1 MPKIQMPLKALG
13 EEEYKQFV
21 SDSFSS
27 LISDEVSASI
37 LYLIVSNFLGVS
49 LGKVLKEHSAEE
61 HEHASKLID
70 YAINHGIVFDITLR
84 ENDNIDYSVQGLLQ
98 YVEKLEED
106 AIQDYKTMSLVANK
120 YGDVELYELMKD
132 IMMNETE
139 HYDELSIYINKIRK
153 IGYVKVS
160 DTVMIADDAEK

>member
-1 MPKIQMPLKALG
+1 MPLKALN
-13 EEEYKQFV
+13 EEEYKQFI

-61 HEHASKLID
+61 HKHASKLID
-70 YAINHGIVFDITLR
+70 YAINHGIVFDISL
-84 ENDNIDYSVQGLLQ
+84 EGNENIDYSVQGLLQ
-98 YVEKLEED
+98 HVENLEED

-132 IMMNETE
+132 IMMDETE
-139 HYDELSIYINKIRK
+139 HYDELAVYIEKVRK
-153 IGYVKVS
+153 VGYVKVS
-160 DTVMIADDAEK
+160 DTVMITDDTGK